1 MANTDWP
8 VNLVA
13 VALLSSAG
21 SALAH
26 PEYAPATVNRYL
38 EVDLVAPDRMRL
50 AYTELVGPQPAL
62 LARQA
67 ADADGDGK
75 LDANETRALGE
86 SLRAAVASGLE
97 LTIDGARVT
106 PTFDAPQ
113 VGLAGDAVAP
123 SPFSID
129 LVATLPLQG
138 LGPHEVRLDDRTP
151 VDHRRRAASAASA
164 EPQLGETELRLE
176 ESPAT
181 TLIAAHRG
189 PTGDERETRFLFRGN
204 RFSALEDRSVTFR
217 FGAGAHRS
225 AAVTPTATAVSPW
238 RARVVSFA
246 IFGGLVVLLMVGAA
260 RRLGRAAKKQKR

>member
-1 MANTDWP
+1 MANSDWQ

-13 VALLSSAG
+13 IAVFASAG
-21 SALAH
+21 HAAAH
-26 PEYAPATVNRYL
+26 PEYASATVNRYL

-62 LARQA
+62 RARKA
-67 ADADGDGK
+67 ADANGDGK
-75 LDANETRALGE
+75 LDAAETRALGE
-86 SLRAAVASGLE
+86 TLRAAVAGGLE

-106 PTFDAPQ
+106 PVFDAPQ

-138 LGPHEVRLDDRTP
+138 VGPHEVRIDDRT
-151 VDHRRRAASAASA
+151 A
-164 EPQLGETELRLE
+164 EAQLGETELRLE

-189 PTGDERETRFLFRGN
+189 PTGDERETHFLFRGN

-217 FGAGAHRS
+217 FGAGTHKAT
-225 AAVTPTATAVSPW
+225 AATATATTVSPW
-238 RARVVSFA
+238 RTRLVSLA
-246 IFGGLVVLLMVGAA
+246 IFLGLVVLLMLGAA
-260 RRLGRAAKKQKR
+260 RRLGRAAKKPKR